1 MSKYAVKAL
10 TVLAGLSGM
19 LVMAGCRESL
29 GSVSE
34 LFDSVFGG
42 SGSSEIVANL
52 ASGGSSGPPG
62 GAGGSGGI
70 GSGFTSGD
78 GGSGGTGGGG
88 SGLVATVHSPEP
100 SSVVLFGSGLAGLLC
115 LRRRKGR
122 RSSS

>member
-1 MSKYAVKAL
+1 MSKYALK
-10 TVLAGLSGM
+10 TVACLSSLSAM

-42 SGSSEIVANL
+42 SGSSEIVVGL
-52 ASGGSSGPPG
+52 ASGAGTGPAG
-62 GAGGSGGI
+62 GDGGSGGI
-70 GSGFTSGD
+70 GSGLTSGD

-88 SGLVATVHSPEP
+88 SGLVATVHQPEL
-100 SSVVLFGSGLAGLLC
+100 SSVVLFGGGLAGLLC